1 MRRAWIALALAA
13 ALCAAGTEKPRFKR
27 AALTA
32 MEASFD
38 QKLIHLADDPY
49 LLTGNT
55 RGVYLEGYGAVFT
68 AEVSLSN
75 GASPNPFRPSITNED
90 RARIRAKKLER
101 LPMLRQAMRDML
113 LSAAASLDEVQ
124 ANEQIVIGVSMIYY
138 PAEDRTGMPGQILMH
153 GEKAKLLDAK
163 IGRIGLEGVV
173 KEQEF

>member
-1 MRRAWIALALAA
+1 MKRAWIGLALAA
-13 ALCAAGTEKPRFKR
+13 TIWAAATERPRFKR

-32 MEASFD
+32 VEATFD
-38 QKLIHLADDPY
+38 QRLIHLADDPY

-55 RGVYLEGYGAVFT
+55 RVVYLEGYGAVFT

-75 GASPNPFRPSITNED
+75 GASPSPFRPSITNED
-90 RARIRAKKLER
+90 KARIRAKKLER
-101 LPMLRQAMRDML
+101 LPVLRQYMRDML
-113 LSAAASLDEVQ
+113 LQAAGSLEEVPGH
-124 ANEQIVIGVSMIYY
+124 EQIVVGVSMIYY
-138 PAEDRTGMPGQILMH
+138 PAEDRSGLPGQILMQ